1 MPIHRLVAMIAV
13 MIRLSKC
20 KLSTSNSAEYSV
32 SAVVRFSQYYD
43 CCCCYFYGT
52 SE

>member
-1 MPIHRLVAMIAV
+1 MTIHRLVAMIAV
-13 MIRLSKC
+13 MIRLRKC

-32 SAVVRFSQYYD
+32 SAVVSFSQYYD